1 MLNLVL
7 SFVSS
12 FLVTMMIVRYADRF
26 GKTLIDCDLDGV
38 QKNHMHAVPRVGGV
52 GIVCATCAT
61 CMIGAF
67 FGSNPRGETM
77 MLLGAGAPAF
87 CSGLI
92 EDMTKCVSPR
102 TRLFSAM
109 GGAIVGA
116 YLLQAVIERVDLPL
130 IDKWLGIAPLA
141 IGLTVVV
148 VAGLTNA
155 MNIIDGMNGLA
166 SVTSILIFGSIGYVA
181 HDVGDWFVMSAA
193 LTMVGAILGFA
204 IWNYPAA
211 YIFLGDGGAY
221 FVGFVMAELLVVLI
235 ARHPHL
241 CAWYAAVVAIY
252 PLFETVFSI
261 YRRRILKGRP
271 VSQPDGLHLHTLV
284 YKRIARRGLCSGN
297 AAQRERGNPHTSPYL
312 WTLALISIVPATL
325 FWQSPLI
332 LAGTAVAFVVVYLW
346 LYRCIVRF
354 RTPHWMIPG
363 HHTVIA
369 PSAAEKTRHR

>member
-38 QKNHMHAVPRVGGV
+38 QKNHTHAVPRVGGV

-87 CSGLI
+87 FSGLI

-271 VSQPDGLHLHTLV
+271 VSQPDGLHLHTLI
-284 YKRIARRGLCSGN
+284 YKRIARRGLRTGN
-297 AAQRERGNPHTSPYL
+297 AAQRERGNPQTSPYL
-312 WTLALISIVPATL
+312 WTLALIAIVPATL

-332 LAGTAVAFVVVYLW
+332 LVGTAVAFVVVYLW